1 MLCFQFMKIGNDCDM
16 DEVWKTLTE
25 ESKQSWGLK
34 NPNLIICVTGG
45 AKNYNPRTATRLK
58 ALIKDD
64 LINAADTAGKA

>member
-1 MLCFQFMKIGNDCDM
+1 MLCFQFMKVGDDCDM

-25 ESKQSWGLK
+25 ESTRSWNLNK
-34 NPNLIICVTGG
+34 PTLIICVTGG

-64 LINAADTAGKA
+64 LINTADTAGKA